1 MLLSTYS
8 RNKLPSHPYSIVML
22 LSRTTGLP
30 VCVPVKI
37 HEKHPS
43 ACRANL
49 AAHAFCR
56 ATCLKQCCCY
66 AVIFNKRNL
75 VNGKNLD
82 QENWWSWTD
91 LNRLPPACKAG
102 ALPDEL
108 QPLIMVGL
116 ERLELS
122 TSRLSG
128 VRSNH
133 LSYRPD
139 SPYSFVQ

>member
-37 HEKHPS
+37 HELSTNLAVLPAYQAS
-43 ACRANL
+43 L

-56 ATCLKQCCCY
+56 CTYSMQLFQQKESGEREEPGPK
-66 AVIFNKRNL
+66 I
-75 VNGKNLD
+75 
-82 QENWWSWTD
+82 WWSWTD